1 MTRNVF
7 GGLIGQFDISADVV
21 SDCVAGL
28 VGI

>member
-7 GGLIGQFDISADVV
+7 GGLIGQFYISRDVV